1 MGWMA
6 LSVQLAAVAVPRLR
20 SCRKSSAAGRR
31 PVDPRATLQRGDS
44 ATATRGR
51 CTADNVGS
59 DRWRSSC
66 RRTTRRTSWA
76 SRRVPLS
83 TKGGL
88 GFATGR
94 NGSSPHPLTLCALP
108 CQVDER
114 AFLQL
119 LEEAMPALA
128 RHIVQVGCFQFPVWA
143 HPTSP
148 LSLRPGTRLTLPSSA
163 PGLGRLARPPRVTLL
178 LPVPLRALSLT
189 AVVTAGLILQRPP
202 SKGRQSPV
210 RRGTRWSCVHT
221 HPSIAVLAR

>member
-1 MGWMA
+1 MPAYYSPHLVG
-6 LSVQLAAVAVPRLR
+6 
-20 SCRKSSAAGRR
+20 
-31 PVDPRATLQRGDS
+31 LQASTSEYLGQPLLPP
-44 ATATRGR
+44 AETAR
-51 CTADNVGS
+51 
-59 DRWRSSC
+59 
-66 RRTTRRTSWA
+66 
-76 SRRVPLS
+76 
-83 TKGGL
+83 
-88 GFATGR
+88 
-94 NGSSPHPLTLCALP
+94 PHPLMLCALT